1 MRMLSDPGDSS
12 MRSRSSAPDRV
23 ESMTLAA
30 FGKKGSGGK
39 KNPMSRSWSMV
50 QMNVKK
56 TIRVGRKS
64 QAEHNKR
71 RLEPDELEALG
82 QLLNKQSSGLDAAA
96 CDLPFSA
103 GEWLRARRT
112 WRQKPPPAALLVQ
125 NLHWAEFP
133 ADKVVFREGDEGNTF
148 FIIASGSV
156 TITITNVSDP
166 TEQITVATLAAGDT
180 FGDLSLLGDKESSK
194 LRTATVT
201 TTEPCVFL
209 TIDRAP
215 YRAMM
220 KKANDETV
228 KKKVDFLK
236 QVDGFSQTSEKNL
249 RAIANFMHLHTVA
262 PHETIIQAGQTSKYV
277 YLITRGSCRIV
288 AGAGG
293 ATSASGNAGS
303 LPSIKAG
310 GGRTQPE
317 GTGGGGGGGGGS
329 GSASSYYS
337 PSGRVIELATL
348 EQGATLGLSSALE
361 SSSSGGTQS
370 QAEEAYH
377 VISENKM
384 RLLRISRVD
393 FLKRVDQATQNKL
406 RKICELQ
413 SDWWAQRLQDISHS
427 RGLADRA
434 APTSAPP
441 ASAALAAALAAEAA
455 AGASAAGG
463 GGRKGDGGA
472 VASKLGENAILRKRF
487 SASKPSGR
495 GRGMV
500 AVGSIASA
508 RAAAVAA
515 AHRPAPPAVP
525 KASKLGPPRTPR
537 HKPHHRH
544 HPQPPGAGSGG
555 AAATASV
562 VERLCPRTTKDGLQ
576 DWRRRYLGESYA
588 CVCVCPCV
596 RACMRARVC
605 SRSPLLRPS
614 LTRELVGIAR
624 AQGEGCSQQRC
635 DSSR

>member
-1 MRMLSDPGDSS
+1 
-12 MRSRSSAPDRV
+12 
-23 ESMTLAA
+23 
-30 FGKKGSGGK
+30 
-39 KNPMSRSWSMV
+39 
-50 QMNVKK
+50 
-56 TIRVGRKS
+56 
-64 QAEHNKR
+64 
-71 RLEPDELEALG
+71 
-82 QLLNKQSSGLDAAA
+82 
-96 CDLPFSA
+96 
-103 GEWLRARRT
+103 
-112 WRQKPPPAALLVQ
+112 
-125 NLHWAEFP
+125 
-133 ADKVVFREGDEGNTF
+133 
-148 FIIASGSV
+148 
-156 TITITNVSDP
+156 
-166 TEQITVATLAAGDT
+166 
-180 FGDLSLLGDKESSK
+180 
-194 LRTATVT
+194 
-201 TTEPCVFL
+201 
-209 TIDRAP
+209 
-215 YRAMM
+215 
-220 KKANDETV
+220 
-228 KKKVDFLK
+228 
-236 QVDGFSQTSEKNL
+236 
-249 RAIANFMHLHTVA
+249 
-262 PHETIIQAGQTSKYV
+262 
-277 YLITRGSCRIV
+277 
-288 AGAGG
+288 
-293 ATSASGNAGS
+293 
-303 LPSIKAG
+303 
-310 GGRTQPE
+310 
-317 GTGGGGGGGGGS
+317 
-329 GSASSYYS
+329 
-337 PSGRVIELATL
+337 
-348 EQGATLGLSSALE
+348 
-361 SSSSGGTQS
+361 
-370 QAEEAYH
+370 
-377 VISENKM
+377 M

-472 VASKLGENAILRKRF
+472 VATKLGENAILRKRF
-487 SASKPSGR
+487 SAKPSGR

-537 HKPHHRH
+537 HRPHHRH
-544 HPQPPGAGSGG
+544 HPQPPGAGGGG